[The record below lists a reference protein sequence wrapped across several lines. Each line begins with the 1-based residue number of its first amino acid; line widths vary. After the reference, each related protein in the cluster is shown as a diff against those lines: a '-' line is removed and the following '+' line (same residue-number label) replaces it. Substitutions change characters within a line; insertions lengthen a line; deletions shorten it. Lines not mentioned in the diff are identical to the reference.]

1 MRRTATVSRLMAMA
15 LVLTAT
21 ICVPRAQAQSKAETF
36 TATASVKTAAGVSVT
51 APVVI
56 SITRWTT
63 AAERTTALA
72 ALKSGGNA
80 ALKKTFDTMPEAGT
94 IQIGEK
100 KTALKFAGALSTGSG
115 RVVTVVA
122 SQPILYIGAG
132 LPESKVKAGFELGY
146 AMFVIDAA
154 GKGSAG
160 DLAPAA
166 TLKLDAN
173 DALVVQDFGAEA
185 VRLIG
190 ISKK

>member
-1 MRRTATVSRLMAMA
+1 MKKTATVFLLAA
-15 LVLTAT
+15 VVLVLMTT
-21 ICVPRAQAQSKAETF
+21 MIVSRAQAQSAPETF
-36 TATASVKTAAGVSVT
+36 TATASAKTAAGVSVT

-63 AAERTTALA
+63 DAERTTALA

-122 SQPILYIGAG
+122 SQPILYLGAG

-146 AMFVIDAA
+146 AMFVVDAA

-166 TLKLDAN
+166 TLKIDAN
-173 DALVVQDFGAEA
+173 GALVVQDYGAEA
-185 VRLIG
+185 VRLTG